1 MKILFTG
8 GTGLIGSAFINRFAH
23 QHQYTVLTRDPA
35 KAKKILGPQV
45 HTITRLDSLT
55 NLDSFDAVINLA
67 GEPIADKR
75 WTAARKAQLEHS
87 RWVITNQLAALMN
100 QSSMPPKVVISG
112 SAVGYYG
119 RQGTTQV
126 TESSYSA
133 YPEYSHLLCRKWEQA
148 AQQCA
153 AVTRLCIVRTGIVLA
168 AKGGALARMA
178 LPFKLG
184 FGGPIGSGKQM
195 MSWIHL
201 NDMVSVLAYLLEH
214 EQCQGNYNATA
225 PVPVSNREFSQTLA
239 KVLRRPCLFTVPAV
253 VLRTVFG
260 EMADII
266 LTGQAVL
273 PERLQQEGFT
283 FQYPSLEPALA
294 NVLKPNE

>member
-8 GTGLIGSAFINRFAH
+8 GTGLIGSAFIKRFSH
-23 QHQYTVLTRDPA
+23 HQYTVLTRNPD
-35 KAKKILGPQV
+35 KAKRILGSQV

-55 NLDSFDAVINLA
+55 SLDHFDAVINLA

-75 WTAARKAQLEHS
+75 WSAARKAKLEQS
-87 RWVITNQLAALMN
+87 RWVITKQLAALMN
-100 QSSMPPKVVISG
+100 QSTTPPAVFISG

-119 RQGTTQV
+119 HQGTTPV
-126 TESSYSA
+126 TESSYTAHS
-133 YPEYSHLLCRKWEQA
+133 EYSHLLCRVWEEA

-168 AKGGALARMA
+168 PKGGALARMA
-178 LPFKLG
+178 LPFKFG
-184 FGGPIGSGKQM
+184 VGGPIGSGKQM

-201 NDMVSVLAYLLEH
+201 DDMVSLLAYLLEH

-260 EMADII
+260 DMADII

-283 FQYPSLEPALA
+283 FHYPSLEPALT
-294 NVLKPNE
+294 NVLKPR